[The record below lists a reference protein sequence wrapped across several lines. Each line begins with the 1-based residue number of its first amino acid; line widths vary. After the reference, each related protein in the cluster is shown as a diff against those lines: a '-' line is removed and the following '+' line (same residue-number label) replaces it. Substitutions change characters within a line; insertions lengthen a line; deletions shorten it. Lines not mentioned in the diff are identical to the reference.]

1 MIELFYS
8 DRGGNMDNSSENKE
22 IEQTTLYSID
32 EFESSLVATTLKEV
46 CIALKEKGYNEI
58 NQLVGYIMSGDPGY
72 ISSHNDARTK
82 ITSIE
87 RSTIIEV
94 LLKNYVSKLWDI

>member
-1 MIELFYS
+1 MNESLE
-8 DRGGNMDNSSENKE
+8 DKDMEK
-22 IEQTTLYSID
+22 TTMYSID
-32 EFESSLVATTLKEV
+32 EFEDSLVSSTLKEV
-46 CIALKEKGYNEI
+46 CASLKEKGYNEI

-94 LLKNYVSKLWDI
+94 LLRSYVSKL

>member
-1 MIELFYS
+1 M
-8 DRGGNMDNSSENKE
+8 SEEEK
-22 IEQTTLYSID
+22 TSLYSLD
-32 EFESSLVATTLKEV
+32 DFEETLVKTTLKEV

-72 ISSHNDARTK
+72 ISSHNDAREK
-82 ITSIE
+82 ISSIE

-94 LLKNYVSKLWDI
+94 LLRNYISKL

>member
-1 MIELFYS
+1 M
-8 DRGGNMDNSSENKE
+8 SEEEEK
-22 IEQTTLYSID
+22 TSLYSLD
-32 EFESSLVATTLKEV
+32 DFEETLVKTTLKEV

-72 ISSHNDARTK
+72 ISSHNDAREK
-82 ITSIE
+82 ISSIE

-94 LLKNYVSKLWDI
+94 LLRNYINKL